1 MNLHPQYIN
10 DSSGNRMVIL
20 SEKEYNKI
28 IEELEE
34 AEDIKLFTKTM
45 TDDDGVRIP
54 LEDAFKQ
61 IDANRKVS

>member
-1 MNLHPQYIN
+1 
-10 DSSGNRMVIL
+10 MVIL